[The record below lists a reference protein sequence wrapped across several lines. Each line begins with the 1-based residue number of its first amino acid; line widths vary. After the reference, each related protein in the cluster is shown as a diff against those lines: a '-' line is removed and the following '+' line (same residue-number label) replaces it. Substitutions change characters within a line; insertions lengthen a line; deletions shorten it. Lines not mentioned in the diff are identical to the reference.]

1 MPLALREYCDMA
13 LCSFA
18 DALKVLVYEVN
29 QVSSSADSYSM
40 LSPHDLASADI
51 VLTTYDTLQK
61 DSHRVR
67 DENSRTYS
75 FRHARKHEV
84 RLSKGCHGLHFT
96 RIPTTLNLAGPTACG
111 MLRGEAQTTK
121 CTFSQ
126 CLAIP
131 FMPSASPR
139 MDSEQRRCPQPHLR
153 W

>member
-1 MPLALREYCDMA
+1 MA

-18 DALKVLVYEVN
+18 GALKVLVYEVS

-67 DENSRTYS
+67 DGNSRTYS

-84 RLSKGCHGLHFT
+84 RPSKECHGLHFT
-96 RIPTTLNLAGPTACG
+96 RFPTTVLDLRPAACREVK
-111 MLRGEAQTTK
+111 LKPQ
-121 CTFSQ
+121 
-126 CLAIP
+126 
-131 FMPSASPR
+131 SARSH
-139 MDSEQRRCPQPHLR
+139 SA
-153 W
+153 